1 MFTLFFIWLAGGFAA
16 LGAVAGVAK
25 VEDANINPEVKIEK
39 FVQSW
44 YAFGVLIGIMLAE
57 IGQNTKE
64 KQ

>member
-1 MFTLFFIWLAGGFAA
+1 MFTLFFIWLAGGFAS

-25 VEDANINPEVKIEK
+25 VEDAYISPEVKFEK

-44 YAFGVLIGIMLAE
+44 YAFGLLVGIMIAE
-57 IGQNTKE
+57 IGQNTKG